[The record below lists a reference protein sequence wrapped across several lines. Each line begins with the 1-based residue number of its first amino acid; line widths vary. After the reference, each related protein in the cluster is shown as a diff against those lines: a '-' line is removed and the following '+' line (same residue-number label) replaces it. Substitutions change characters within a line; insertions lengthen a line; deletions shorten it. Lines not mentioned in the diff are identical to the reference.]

1 MNFDNLTLE
10 ERQAESQNILSK
22 YPGRIPVIVSKSKSS
37 KLNDI
42 DKKKFLVPSDLTVGQ
57 FMYVIRKRIK
67 MSPSEAIFLYI
78 NNTLPATMSSLRS
91 IYDAHKNIDGFLY
104 IEYNGEE
111 TFG

>member
-10 ERQAESQNILSK
+10 ERQNESKNILSK
-22 YPGRIPVIVSKSKSS
+22 YPERIPVIVSKSKNS

-42 DKKKFLVPSDLTVGQ
+42 DKKKFLVPCDLTIGQ
-57 FMYVIRKRIK
+57 FMYVIRKKIK
-67 MSPSEAIFLYI
+67 MCPSEAIFLYV
-78 NNTLPATMSSLRS
+78 NNTLPPTMSSIKN
-91 IYDAHKNIDGFLY
+91 IYEAHKNADGFLY